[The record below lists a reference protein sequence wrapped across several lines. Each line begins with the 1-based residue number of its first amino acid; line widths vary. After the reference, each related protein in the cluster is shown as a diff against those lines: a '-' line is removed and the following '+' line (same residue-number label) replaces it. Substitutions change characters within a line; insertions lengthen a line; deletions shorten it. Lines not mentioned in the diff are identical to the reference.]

1 MIERLLDGERQL
13 GGEAYHSAMAQI
25 LEAGGTLSNLLDDTG
40 RRWLEKM
47 GDTYGQ
53 RERVVMEAA
62 FREGFCQAA
71 LLALD
76 VLAYYESSDE
86 YDERP
91 YCANCYYALDKD
103 QSIHDYYYKPEAV
116 FHGKGPGSSVWSWKL
131 TVRVNVRLTPLR
143 F

>member
-25 LEAGGTLSNLLDDTG
+25 LEAGGTLSNLLDDAG

-76 VLAYYESSDE
+76 VLAYQAE
-86 YDERP
+86 
-91 YCANCYYALDKD
+91 L
-103 QSIHDYYYKPEAV
+103 PED
-116 FHGKGPGSSVWSWKL
+116 
-131 TVRVNVRLTPLR
+131 
-143 F
+143 